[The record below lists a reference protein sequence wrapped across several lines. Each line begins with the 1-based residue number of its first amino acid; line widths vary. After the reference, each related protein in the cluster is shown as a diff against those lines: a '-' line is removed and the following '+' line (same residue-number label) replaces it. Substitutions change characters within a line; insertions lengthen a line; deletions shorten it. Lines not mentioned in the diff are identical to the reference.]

1 MLVALRDHVAS
12 WGPISMERILS
23 ETQRSQLRNGTEQR
37 DVGLAHSEPTLP
49 LPASAAAARC
59 RDKAR
64 MYVAMLDRAF
74 TI

>member
-49 LPASAAAARC
+49 LPLPQQQHAAETKQGC
-59 RDKAR
+59 
-64 MYVAMLDRAF
+64 MWLC
-74 TI
+74 